1 MHTCALQESH
11 SPRPNGEHV
20 SMEVRDRESL
30 NGERLEKPS
39 SSGIKQERPPS
50 RSGSSSSRSTPS
62 LKTKDVSQMSNFEPR
77 KCWS

>member
-1 MHTCALQESH
+1 
-11 SPRPNGEHV
+11 
-20 SMEVRDRESL
+20 MEVRDRESL

-62 LKTKDVSQMSNFEPR
+62 LKTKDVRLIQ
-77 KCWS
+77 